1 MSYLDTRDLITE
13 RDELRQEVLDTYKEE
28 FHNVDSYEEI
38 DFDDDHEYHINSFD
52 QFLKQFEI
60 QLETIEQIDALE
72 NIIGESEFNF
82 GVTLIPDDEFTDYA
96 EQLAEDIEAIGD
108 NSDWIVI
115 DWDKTADNLKMD
127 FSSVDYKGVDY
138 LYR

>member
-38 DFDDDHEYHINSFD
+38 DFDDDHEYYINSFD

-82 GVTLIPDDEFTDYA
+82 GTTLISDDEFRDYTEEFATD
-96 EQLAEDIEAIGD
+96 IGALGTK
-108 NSDWIVI
+108 SDWIFI
-115 DWDKTADNLKMD
+115 DWDKTADDLKMD
-127 FSSVDYKGVDY
+127 FSSVDYKGVEY